1 MSGRRLVV
9 LLAAAL
15 CAAGCG
21 GGAGDDGPARSEKPE
36 APTIRLGTKD
46 FSEQFILGELYAQA
60 LRAKGFE
67 VELKADIGSSEIV
80 DQALTLGS
88 IDMYPEYTGVMLSEI
103 AQKPQRPKSA
113 QAAYDSAKKFQE
125 SRGFT
130 MLAMTPFEN
139 ANALAIKPD
148 FAERESIRSIPD
160 LRKAGRVM
168 VGAAPEFR
176 TRYEG
181 LEGLQK
187 VYGLKNLRVRPIQIG
202 RQYGELDRGG
212 VQVAAVFT
220 TDGPLGAGDY
230 QVLEDPER
238 LFSFQNVAPVIARK
252 TLDAAPGLAAAV
264 DAVSAKL
271 TTEAMQGM
279 NAAVALEGE
288 EPAAVAERFL
298 REQGLLAAE

>member
-1 MSGRRLVV
+1 MRRAALV
-9 LLAAAL
+9 LLGAAL
-15 CAAGCG
+15 LAAGCG
-21 GGAGDDGPARSEKPE
+21 GTDPAPATSAETPA
-36 APTIRLGTKD
+36 APTVRLGTKD

-67 VELKADIGSSEIV
+67 VELKSDIGSSEIV

-88 IDMYPEYTGVMLSEI
+88 IDMYPEYTGVLLSEI
-103 AQKPQRPKSA
+103 AEQPQRPRTA
-113 QAAYDSAKKFQE
+113 AAAYERAKAFEE

-139 ANALAIKPD
+139 TNALAVKPA
-148 FAERESIRSIPD
+148 FARRAGVRSIAD
-160 LRKAGRVM
+160 LGKAGRVLI
-168 VGAAPEFR
+168 GAPPEFR

-187 VYGLKNLRVRPIQIG
+187 VYGLDELRVRPIQIG

-212 VQVAAVFT
+212 VDVAAVFS
-220 TDGPLGAGDY
+220 TDGHLLAGDY
-230 QVLEDPER
+230 RVLDDPER
-238 LFSFQNVAPVIARK
+238 LFSFQNAAPVVSQKLLA
-252 TLDAAPGLAAAV
+252 AAPGLAEAA

-271 TTEAMQGM
+271 TTEAMQEM

-288 EPAAVAERFL
+288 APAAVAQRFL
-298 REQGLLAAE
+298 HEQGLL